1 MLTRVC
7 GLTRVD
13 PGLRADASHP
23 MLTRVCGLTRVEPV
37 LTRGLTRVGSCTNLG
52 LRADAGRNVL
62 TRMRG
67 ITRTLVCQCGG
78 WTVKCARI
86 DIATTNI

>member
-7 GLTRVD
+7 GLTR
-13 PGLRADASHP
+13 GHP

-37 LTRGLTRVGSCTNLG
+37 LTRGLTRVGSCTNLR

-67 ITRTLVCQCGG
+67 MTRTLVCQCGG